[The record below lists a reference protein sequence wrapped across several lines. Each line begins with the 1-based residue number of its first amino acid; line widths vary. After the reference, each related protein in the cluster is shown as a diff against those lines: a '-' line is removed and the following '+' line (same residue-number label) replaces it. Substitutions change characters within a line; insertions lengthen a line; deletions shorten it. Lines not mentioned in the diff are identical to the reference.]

1 MPKRIISLTLSKE
14 TVQEVDKKSKAL
26 GMTRSEFVELML
38 NKGFH
43 FSKAEESVIT
53 KISEMQNEM
62 RDQLKKRGSG
72 EYENTK

>member
-14 TVQEVDKKSKAL
+14 TVQDIDKKSKAL

-43 FSKAEESVIT
+43 FSKEEENAIT

-62 RDQLKKRGSG
+62 KGQLKKRGSR
-72 EYENTK
+72 